1 MGQQH
6 TIGDVALMMK
16 MIDSD
21 GNGTMDFEEFLQI
34 VQNNIDYIG
43 SKKFLQLEDD
53 ELRKASREL
62 FDEIDADKSGSISA
76 AELEM
81 LYKKMGLAFPV
92 AEINQLIQEV
102 DTDNSGQI

>member
-1 MGQQH
+1 
-6 TIGDVALMMK
+6 
-16 MIDSD
+16 
-21 GNGTMDFEEFLQI
+21 
-34 VQNNIDYIG
+34 
-43 SKKFLQLEDD
+43 LEDD

-81 LYKKMGLAFPV
+81 LYKKMGLAFSV

>member
-1 MGQQH
+1 
-6 TIGDVALMMK
+6 
-16 MIDSD
+16 
-21 GNGTMDFEEFLQI
+21 
-34 VQNNIDYIG
+34 
-43 SKKFLQLEDD
+43 LEDD

-81 LYKKMGLAFPV
+81 LYKKMGLAFSD

>member
-6 TIGDVALMMK
+6 TIGDVELMMK

-43 SKKFLQLEDD
+43 SKKFL
-53 ELRKASREL
+53 
-62 FDEIDADKSGSISA
+62 
-76 AELEM
+76 
-81 LYKKMGLAFPV
+81 
-92 AEINQLIQEV
+92 
-102 DTDNSGQI
+102 

>member
-1 MGQQH
+1 M
-6 TIGDVALMMK
+6 
-16 MIDSD
+16 
-21 GNGTMDFEEFLQI
+21 
-34 VQNNIDYIG
+34 
-43 SKKFLQLEDD
+43 EDD

-92 AEINQLIQEV
+92 AEIN
-102 DTDNSGQI
+102 

>member
-1 MGQQH
+1 
-6 TIGDVALMMK
+6 
-16 MIDSD
+16 
-21 GNGTMDFEEFLQI
+21 
-34 VQNNIDYIG
+34 
-43 SKKFLQLEDD
+43 LEDD

>member
-1 MGQQH
+1 
-6 TIGDVALMMK
+6 
-16 MIDSD
+16 
-21 GNGTMDFEEFLQI
+21 
-34 VQNNIDYIG
+34 
-43 SKKFLQLEDD
+43 LEDD

-76 AELEM
+76 AELEV
-81 LYKKMGLAFPV
+81 LYKKMGLAFSD

>member
-43 SKKFLQLEDD
+43 SKKFL
-53 ELRKASREL
+53 
-62 FDEIDADKSGSISA
+62 
-76 AELEM
+76 
-81 LYKKMGLAFPV
+81 
-92 AEINQLIQEV
+92 
-102 DTDNSGQI
+102 

>member
-6 TIGDVALMMK
+6 TIDVVAFMMK

-21 GNGTMDFEEFLQI
+21 GNGTMDFKEFLQI

-43 SKKFLQLEDD
+43 SKKFLQLEDH
-53 ELRKASREL
+53 EIRKASQKL

-76 AELEM
+76 AETEM
-81 LYKKMGLAFPV
+81 LYKKMGLAFSV
-92 AEINQLIQEV
+92 AEINQLIREV
-102 DTDNSGQI
+102 ENDKLGQI

>member
-1 MGQQH
+1 M
-6 TIGDVALMMK
+6 
-16 MIDSD
+16 
-21 GNGTMDFEEFLQI
+21 
-34 VQNNIDYIG
+34 
-43 SKKFLQLEDD
+43 EDD

-81 LYKKMGLAFPV
+81 LYKKMGLAFSD